1 MSVPIFRRPKPTGR
15 LELYAWFFMRF
26 SGIVLI
32 LLVLGHLVLVHLIS
46 NVGTIDYHFVA
57 ARYQTPFWRYYDLLM
72 VILAML
78 HGANGAKI
86 IIDDYV
92 HPRGWR
98 ILSLSTLYL
107 VTLVFLIV
115 GTATILVFRGG

>member
-1 MSVPIFRRPKPTGR
+1 
-15 LELYAWFFMRF
+15 
-26 SGIVLI
+26 
-32 LLVLGHLVLVHLIS
+32 
-46 NVGTIDYHFVA
+46 
-57 ARYQTPFWRYYDLLM
+57 
-72 VILAML
+72 ML
-78 HGANGAKI
+78 HGVNGAKI

-115 GTATILVFRGG
+115 GTATILVFRATQ